1 MYKKLFDRDAKS
13 AAGALVVLLYGV
25 IPMFAFG
32 SLLAAIGSHPEV
44 VAVLKNEAAYRYAA
58 WWDGGMKWIPVWF
71 GATAVGSLFC
81 GGERL
86 MRAVT
91 ARAEWKY
98 MPRVRQGVK
107 DYTLKPF
114 LSALAFVDGLMVND
128 PRACIAVFLIGAV
141 LAFWSLHLL
150 KVSESQ

>member
-1 MYKKLFDRDAKS
+1 MFKKLFDRDAKS

-25 IPMFAFG
+25 FPMFLFG

-44 VAVLKNEAAYRYAA
+44 AAVLKNEPVYRYVT
-58 WWDGGMKWIPVWF
+58 WWDGGTKWIPLWF
-71 GATAVGSLFC
+71 GAVAVGSLFC
-81 GGERL
+81 GVERL
-86 MRAVT
+86 VRAVT
-91 ARAEWKY
+91 TGAEWKY
-98 MPRVRQGVK
+98 MPHVRKGVK

-128 PRACIAVFLIGAV
+128 PRVCIAVFLMGAV

-150 KVSESQ
+150 KVSES